1 MRPVFCLVAVSQ
13 LRTAQPLH
21 ISLGSRIAQLLCT
34 ALAVGFF
41 FFCLSHWCE
50 GGCGSG
56 PSATLPVGATPA
68 AKHGLVG
75 VFLRAAAFPKLQL
88 MGTTPSRG
96 VKSST

>member
-41 FFCLSHWCE
+41 FCLSHWCE

-56 PSATLPVGATPA
+56 PSATLPVGATPV
-68 AKHGLVG
+68 AKHGLAG